1 MHFRRKEEG
10 TVNISNL
17 DRTMY
22 ADMMGA
28 EDGTYENALQKINAG
43 DFITLYTSSEE
54 ISRKRISIL
63 RKSKIIKKILVR
75 LLMNR

>member
-1 MHFRRKEEG
+1 MYDIPDNFPIHVDALPEEEEG

-28 EDGTYENALQKINAG
+28 
-43 DFITLYTSSEE
+43 
-54 ISRKRISIL
+54 
-63 RKSKIIKKILVR
+63 
-75 LLMNR
+75 

>member
-1 MHFRRKEEG
+1 MQYPRCNFTLAVQRVREVVDALPEEEEG
-10 TVNISNL
+10 TVNISTL

-43 DFITLYTSSEE
+43 DFITLYTSLSL
-54 ISRKRISIL
+54 IHI
-63 RKSKIIKKILVR
+63 
-75 LLMNR
+75 